1 MNTDSGGCARRRAAM
16 SVKLTAVKRVQSSPN
31 LLTAGLDSQSPDSAW
46 RSFNSGS
53 RETLNGDTSSSSLA
67 AKGFR
72 SVRPN
77 LQEKRSPAQLGNQKV
92 TANVME
98 AQITV
103 NGNSSSATS
112 PMSHFQRPF
121 SPSGYSPPVSLNSS
135 LVLLQQSRTM
145 ESTETYSQHAHSVGG
160 SSTTST
166 IPICRTSE
174 EEKKVTVIKAPHY
187 AGIGPVDE
195 SGIPTAIRTTVDR
208 PKDWYKTM
216 FKQIHMVHKPDDDTD
231 MYNTAYA
238 YNTGNFSPSFSAQAH
253 PAARTQT
260 YRPLTKSTS
269 DNGTEAFKVSSPVPP
284 PPPAP
289 PIRPRQ
295 RSAPEKNEWEP
306 PDRKVDTRKFRSE
319 PRSIFEYEPGKSS
332 ILEHERPTG
341 RINPDDIDLENE
353 PWYKFFSELEF
364 GRPPPKKL
372 LDYVQ
377 DNPPGLSNETSLYY
391 SPTDRGLDRPSSSTS
406 SASDYRKRRKS
417 EPAVPH
423 QKPHSDQNANR
434 ASMGHTNTQSTYSTL
449 RKPVTTSSP
458 SSPSKAKGGD
468 ISKVCSPLSSYS
480 VPNYSSSNE
489 LDYCRTYGQRLAVPS
504 DSRRAIS
511 YKNGWQMSRQNAE
524 IWSSTEETSSPK
536 RKSRSCD
543 DLLADDRCSFP
554 DPQNKSESMVSLLC
568 EEDLKGGS
576 ALAWASPYA
585 SESRG
590 SSHSRARH
598 RSAHDAPGFLKMYKR
613 MHRINRKD
621 LLNSEVICSVKSRV
635 LQYEKEQHKDLLQG
649 WKDSSAEEVP
659 RDMVPN
665 RISEFEKLIQKSKSM
680 PNLAEEALSAVTLL
694 EPPKNGFC
702 TKRRFSIESLLQ
714 EENQG
719 RHATQV
725 QRNYKPKTLVPI
737 HIEVTSEEPQRS
749 NLDFSDSD
757 QDGVV
762 SDLSDFIQIEGSSF
776 CSESDFDHFSFT
788 SSESFYGS
796 GHHHHHKHL
805 ISSCKGRCPASYTR
819 FTTMRK
825 HERAKQE
832 TTAEDPRRQDSDS
845 GLSKIAFLVS
855 PVPFRR
861 KKMAAPKK
869 QAEKTKCKSAVFD
882 ALDSALKDICD
893 QIKAE
898 RRRGSLPDNSILHRL
913 ISELLPDIPERNSS
927 LKALRKSPMLQPF
940 HPLPQDGA
948 IHCPL
953 YQNECGRLPL
963 SASYQDMETTN
974 SSSRENDSALCFQV
988 DQESPGNYSSAFT
1001 DVGRCA
1007 PKERRGTPER
1017 ERLPARAVYDFK
1029 AQTPKELSFKKGDTV
1044 YILRKVDQNWY
1055 EGEHYGRVGIFP
1067 ISYVEKLLP
1076 PEKAQPARPP
1086 PPAHV
1091 AEIGEAVAKYNFN
1104 ADTNVEL
1111 SLRKGDR
1118 VILLRRV
1125 DQNWYEGKLP
1135 GTNRQGIFPVSYVEI
1150 IKKNAT
1156 KGADVSPVPP
1166 IPQSYSCDRIHHLSS
1181 TKLDSKASSPPL
1193 RYQSSPCPDSNKGN
1207 LQAVTDEWLSLTLA
1221 VSPSSTPS
1229 PTPPPFPKLF
1239 LCDLEELGTLALTGP
1254 QSVLGHSDNITPQVK
1269 HGHFVP
1275 ITSPKASHSFPESPT
1290 SPQPFSSSACK
1301 SPPPETWFHDSVRK
1315 PVTNT
1320 VNLSESK
1327 CSYFRELRGSPTTKE
1342 RKKFSQTTPEV
1353 QGIAGPALVLSKD
1366 DPVFRTLTETDEPEE
1381 EICEELLA
1389 IIQGGRS
1396 KCKDSGFYRRAPDVT
1411 EQLARLHIEEELSHD
1426 NLESLISVKREPMI
1440 PCEGDSSPDTKKEPA
1455 SLPYETQAPST
1466 SPSCLVSSPPFHSAK
1481 ASFSECVSTSSKP
1494 AVTHSPPLLSKL
1506 SYRQEKHS
1514 PKLKANLKREI
1525 FVFGKPP
1532 RSPVMTRRSCSS
1544 PVRGHSY
1551 LHRPQRPVFAH
1562 ENIHSGG
1569 EPFQV
1574 LYNYTPRNED
1584 ELELREGDVIDVM
1597 EKCDDGWFVGTS
1609 RRTKFF
1615 GTFPGNYVKRL

>member
-77 LQEKRSPAQLGNQKV
+77 LQEKRSPAQGPPLPPRKESLSRSGITSHKKGEINSRSITTKQTKKSPDADHCTNKEFIRRAVYSKKSNSSVSYTHKTTKPLASVYSTKTIAGIRTSFRQGHKQPGQKRRVSALKLTRARSASSSIPSCTQQQPVPVEASATPRRPVSPACNPVPEIHKASLSIQIAPIPDNKAAPESQQHPPRLSPDASETPPNNTQQMSTVPSAQSTECNVLGNQKV

-458 SSPSKAKGGD
+458 SSPSKAK
-468 ISKVCSPLSSYS
+468 
-480 VPNYSSSNE
+480 
-489 LDYCRTYGQRLAVPS
+489 
-504 DSRRAIS
+504 
-511 YKNGWQMSRQNAE
+511 
-524 IWSSTEETSSPK
+524 
-536 RKSRSCD
+536 
-543 DLLADDRCSFP
+543 
-554 DPQNKSESMVSLLC
+554 
-568 EEDLKGGS
+568 
-576 ALAWASPYA
+576 
-585 SESRG
+585 
-590 SSHSRARH
+590 
-598 RSAHDAPGFLKMYKR
+598 
-613 MHRINRKD
+613 
-621 LLNSEVICSVKSRV
+621 
-635 LQYEKEQHKDLLQG
+635 
-649 WKDSSAEEVP
+649 
-659 RDMVPN
+659 
-665 RISEFEKLIQKSKSM
+665 
-680 PNLAEEALSAVTLL
+680 
-694 EPPKNGFC
+694 
-702 TKRRFSIESLLQ
+702 
-714 EENQG
+714 
-719 RHATQV
+719 
-725 QRNYKPKTLVPI
+725 
-737 HIEVTSEEPQRS
+737 
-749 NLDFSDSD
+749 
-757 QDGVV
+757 
-762 SDLSDFIQIEGSSF
+762 
-776 CSESDFDHFSFT
+776 
-788 SSESFYGS
+788 
-796 GHHHHHKHL
+796 
-805 ISSCKGRCPASYTR
+805 
-819 FTTMRK
+819 
-825 HERAKQE
+825 
-832 TTAEDPRRQDSDS
+832 
-845 GLSKIAFLVS
+845 
-855 PVPFRR
+855 
-861 KKMAAPKK
+861 
-869 QAEKTKCKSAVFD
+869 
-882 ALDSALKDICD
+882 
-893 QIKAE
+893 
-898 RRRGSLPDNSILHRL
+898 
-913 ISELLPDIPERNSS
+913 
-927 LKALRKSPMLQPF
+927 
-940 HPLPQDGA
+940 
-948 IHCPL
+948 
-953 YQNECGRLPL
+953 
-963 SASYQDMETTN
+963 
-974 SSSRENDSALCFQV
+974 V

-1514 PKLKANLKREI
+1514 PKLK
-1525 FVFGKPP
+1525 
-1532 RSPVMTRRSCSS
+1532 
-1544 PVRGHSY
+1544 
-1551 LHRPQRPVFAH
+1551 PQRPVFAH